1 VLKSGVFFKT
11 GGKYDDKIVQ
21 RGYGSDFQVLLEKHP
36 GIFPIVLTP
45 VFHFLPVE

>member
-11 GGKYDDKIVQ
+11 GGKYDDKIVL
-21 RGYGSDFQVLLEKHP
+21 RGYVNDLQVLLEKHP

-45 VFHFLPVE
+45 TFRFLPVE